1 MAIRA
6 GKEITMIWQGLL
18 VGALSAL
25 VIFIFSACCS
35 VIIYLYVRQVELQ
48 LLLGFLSAA
57 GLAAITLAI
66 SSKFLGQLS
75 FFRQPKT
82 KLKS

>member
-1 MAIRA
+1 
-6 GKEITMIWQGLL
+6 MIWQGLL
-18 VGALSAL
+18 IGALYAV

-35 VIIYLYVRQVELQ
+35 VIIYLYVRQGELQ

-57 GLAAITLAI
+57 GLAAITVAI
-66 SSKFLGQLS
+66 SSKFLGKPT
-75 FFRQPKT
+75 FFRQTKT